1 MRSIADYL
9 VQKVIAG
16 RDLENPAEKYRVGSI
31 EGWFSI
37 TGNLLLAL
45 VKMGLGLF
53 IGSIALMADA
63 VHTASD
69 ISSSLAVL
77 VGFRLS
83 RKKPDREHP
92 YGHGRIEYMTGLIIA
107 LMLIAAGFMFIY
119 TAYLRLQDGFAV
131 EPNLAAFG
139 IVVFS
144 IWFKNMM
151 YHFSMQLGLL
161 IQSEALVAD
170 AWHHR
175 SDAYSSAVVLF
186 ALVGSHFNVVWLDG
200 VFGILVALFVIYAG
214 LAIARK
220 SISRLLGAAPDPE
233 IIEGVID
240 CARQVAGVIGAHDLE
255 VHDYGF
261 VKSMTLHIEVDGSLS
276 VANAHKIAQS
286 VEQRVSKTYS
296 CSAVVHLDPGKPKDR
311 EINQ

>member
-1 MRSIADYL
+1 MKSIADCL
-9 VQKVIAG
+9 VQKVIAE
-16 RDLENPAEKYRVGSI
+16 RNLDIPAEKYRVGNI
-31 EGWFSI
+31 EGWFSVI
-37 TGNLLLAL
+37 GNILLAL
-45 VKMGLGLF
+45 VKMGLGLL

-83 RKKPDREHP
+83 RKKPDQEHP
-92 YGHGRIEYMTGLIIA
+92 FGHGRIEYITGLIMA

-119 TAYLRLQDGFAV
+119 TAYQRLKTGAAT

-139 IVVFS
+139 IVIFS

-151 YHFSMQLGLL
+151 FHFSFKLGAL
-161 IQSEALVAD
+161 IQSEALIAD

-175 SDAYSSAVVLF
+175 SDALSSAVVLI
-186 ALVGSHFNVVWLDG
+186 ALIGSYFKVVWLDG
-200 VFGILVALFVIYAG
+200 VFGMLVALFVLYAG
-214 LAIARK
+214 LTIARK
-220 SISRLLGAAPDPE
+220 SISRLLGTAPDPD
-233 IIEGVID
+233 IIEGVIQ
-240 CARQVAGVIGAHDLE
+240 CARQVAGVIGAHDLT

-261 VKSMTLHIEVDGSLS
+261 VKSMTLHIEVDGGLS
-276 VANAHKIAQS
+276 VANAHDIALA
-286 VEQRVSKTYS
+286 VEDRVSKTYS

-311 EINQ
+311 QDNE

>member
-1 MRSIADYL
+1 MKSTAGYL

-16 RDLENPAEKYRVGSI
+16 RDLNIHAEKYRVGNI
-31 EGWFSI
+31 EGWFSVI
-37 TGNLLLAL
+37 GNFFLAL
-45 VKMGLGLF
+45 AKMGLGLF

-83 RKKPDREHP
+83 RKKADQEHP
-92 YGHGRIEYMTGLIIA
+92 FGHGRIEYMTSLIMA
-107 LMLIAAGFMFIY
+107 LMLIATGLMFIY
-119 TAYLRLQDGFAV
+119 TAYLRLQAGTAA
-131 EPNLAAFG
+131 EPNLPAFG
-139 IVVFS
+139 IVIFS

-151 YHFSMQLGLL
+151 FHFSLQLGKL
-161 IQSEALVAD
+161 IQSEALIAD

-175 SDAYSSAVVLF
+175 SDAFSSAVVLI
-186 ALVGSHFNVVWLDG
+186 ALIGSHFNIVWLDG
-200 VFGILVALFVIYAG
+200 AFGIFVALFVVYAG
-214 LAIARK
+214 LAIAHK
-220 SISRLLGAAPDPE
+220 SISRLLGIAPDPE
-233 IIEGVID
+233 FIEGVIH
-240 CARQVAGVIGAHDLE
+240 CARQVAGVIGAHDLA

-261 VKSMTLHIEVDGSLS
+261 VKSMTLHIEVDEGLS
-276 VANAHKIAQS
+276 VANAHEIALS

-311 EINQ
+311 EGNE